1 MEERTLTQ
9 ADIEAIALAVAKQ
22 NGCSIGISANDVAEL
37 CEFAAWLR
45 KLKNAIGNV
54 VIYGF
59 ILFLGILFYI
69 GVGRWKG

>member
-1 MEERTLTQ
+1 MPERTLTQ

-22 NGCSIGISANDVAEL
+22 NGCSIGISANDAAEL

-59 ILFLGILFYI
+59 ILFLAVLFYL
-69 GVGRWKG
+69 GAGKWK

>member
-1 MEERTLTQ
+1 MDERTLTQ
-9 ADIEAIALAVAKQ
+9 ADIEAIAIAVARQ
-22 NGCSIGISANDVAEL
+22 NKCSIGISSEDAAEL

-69 GVGRWKG
+69 GVGRWK

>member
-1 MEERTLTQ
+1 MDERTLTQ

-22 NGCSIGISANDVAEL
+22 NGCSIGISANDATEL

-59 ILFLGILFYI
+59 ILFLAVLFYM
-69 GVGRWKG
+69 GAGWRK

>member
-1 MEERTLTQ
+1 MPERTLTQ

-22 NGCSIGISANDVAEL
+22 NGCSIGISANDATEL

-69 GVGRWKG
+69 GVGRWK

>member
-1 MEERTLTQ
+1 MPERTLTQ

-22 NGCSIGISANDVAEL
+22 NGCSIGISANDAAEL
-37 CEFAAWLR
+37 CEFVAWLR

-59 ILFLGILFYI
+59 ILFLGVLFYI

>member
-1 MEERTLTQ
+1 MGERTLTQ

-22 NGCSIGISANDVAEL
+22 NGCSIGISANDAAEL

-59 ILFLGILFYI
+59 ILFLAVLFYL
-69 GVGRWKG
+69 GAGKWK

>member
-1 MEERTLTQ
+1 MDERTLTP

-22 NGCSIGISANDVAEL
+22 NGCSIGISANDAAEL

-59 ILFLGILFYI
+59 ILFLAVLFYL
-69 GVGRWKG
+69 GAGKWK